1 MMLAW
6 VAAAMLTQGA
16 IAEVFAETEGWSIAR
31 HAGGCLMTREFGGTG
46 NTIVT
51 FSVDP
56 TDTSAPLTI
65 LVGNSGWA
73 LPDADD
79 EGYRIEFSGSE
90 AVWKDL
96 AVRTFTTDDD
106 GDGRAD
112 GVIRIGFTSDAITPM
127 LEDVAGATGLHL
139 SRQGETV
146 DRVPLSGTEA
156 AVHSLGA
163 CVSAL
168 P

>member
-6 VAAAMLTQGA
+6 VAAVVLAQGA
-16 IAEVFAETEGWSIAR
+16 EAEIFAETEGWSIAR
-31 HAGGCLMTREFGGTG
+31 HGGGCLMTREFGGDG

-65 LVGNSGWA
+65 LVGNTDWA

-79 EGYRIEFSGSE
+79 DGYRIEFSGSE
-90 AVWKDL
+90 AVWRDL

-106 GDGRAD
+106 GDGRVD

-146 DRVPLSGTEA
+146 DRVALSGTEA
-156 AVHSLGA
+156 AVHSLGS
-163 CVSAL
+163 CVSTL